1 METGHRRIHDRKCLV
16 SRVKP
21 IFALASRARY
31 IMPYARLWAISQ
43 SLVCWFPPFHSFYAQ
58 SAPNSFLCMNCILQL
73 FQNVM
78 RFKLFFFL
86 ADIQRHFPFLETV
99 RFLLLPC
106 PEVTLIFVVPTIR
119 GDKICRRY
127 GHRVLKRYQ
136 ETRNLTFYRDGNDV
150 ALALAK
156 KHRRKKYWSH

>member
-1 METGHRRIHDRKCLV
+1 MSGVAGKANIRISLPRTLYHAVRSPLGYQPV
-16 SRVKP
+16 IGLLIP
-21 IFALASRARY
+21 
-31 IMPYARLWAISQ
+31 AIS
-43 SLVCWFPPFHSFYAQ
+43 LI
-58 SAPNSFLCMNCILQL
+58 LCSI
-73 FQNVM
+73 
-78 RFKLFFFL
+78 RTKLFFMHELHFTALPECNEIQVVFFL

-99 RFLLLPC
+99 GFLLLPC
-106 PEVTLIFVVPTIR
+106 PEVTLIFVLPTIR

-156 KHRRKKYWSH
+156 KHRRKKY